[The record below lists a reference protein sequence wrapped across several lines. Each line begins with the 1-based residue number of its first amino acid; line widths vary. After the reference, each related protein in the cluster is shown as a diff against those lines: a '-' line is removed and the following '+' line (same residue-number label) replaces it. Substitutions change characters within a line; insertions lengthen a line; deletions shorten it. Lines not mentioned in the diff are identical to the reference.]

1 MFLFAKFHCFKTPS
15 MGKKYTYDEL
25 EQQLND
31 LRIYYESQI
40 KKEKNRYKI
49 LFNNTGTATCIFGDD
64 RIITLCNKEFEML
77 SGYSKEEIEGKLK
90 WSDFVVTED
99 LKRMEEYHRQRMEQT
114 GNPPTRY
121 EFVFIDKSGEQK
133 NIYLKLGMVTD
144 TKERVASLTNI
155 TPLKD
160 VQKELEEK
168 HRMLE
173 TLLANLPG
181 MVYRCRNVENWNML
195 YVSEGCM
202 RVTGYPPDAF
212 INNHD
217 LAYGDIVH
225 PEDKGNVWNTIQQS
239 IKDNSHFEIEYRIFT
254 SENQIRWVWERGR
267 PINQGKNG
275 VELLEGF
282 IMDITD
288 RKEAEI
294 KQDNWNK
301 ELEEQVAN
309 RTEQLEKANKELE
322 SFSYSVSHDLK
333 APLRAIEGFSKVLEE
348 DYFEKLD
355 DEAKRYLDI
364 IRSNASKMN
373 QLISDL
379 LSFSRLGRKALRI
392 HNVDTRKLVE
402 EVYRELPGEVQNNVS
417 FKILDLLPV
426 QADRSMLKIVFSN
439 LLSNAVKFS
448 VHKEQPEIEVGSYQ
462 DMNNHSIF
470 YVKDNGIGF
479 DMKFADKVFGT
490 FQRLH
495 SDEDYKGSGIGL
507 SLVKRVIE
515 KHGGIIWTEAKQTE
529 GATFYFSLPG
539 VEDQKKNE

>member
-1 MFLFAKFHCFKTPS
+1 MER
-15 MGKKYTYDEL
+15 KYTYEEL
-25 EQQLND
+25 EQQLRD
-31 LRIYYESQI
+31 LRAYYENQI
-40 KKEKNRYKI
+40 KTEKHRYKF
-49 LFNNTGTATCIFGDD
+49 LFNNTGTATFIFRDD
-64 RIITLCNKEFEML
+64 KIITLCNKEFELL

-90 WSDFVVTED
+90 WSDFVAKED
-99 LKRMEEYHRQRMEQT
+99 LKRMEEYHRQRTEQT

-121 EFVFIDKSGEQK
+121 EFVFITRNGERK
-133 NIYLKLGMVTD
+133 NIYFKLGMLSE

-155 TPLKD
+155 TPLKHA
-160 VQKELEEK
+160 QSELEEK

-181 MVYRCRNVENWNML
+181 MVYRCRNLENWNML

-212 INNHD
+212 INNRD

-225 PEDKGNVWNTIQQS
+225 PEDKGNVWTKIQQS
-239 IKDNSHFEIEYRIFT
+239 IKDNSHFEIEYRILT
-254 SENQIRWVWERGR
+254 ADNHIRWVWERGKT
-267 PINQGKNG
+267 INHGKNG

-301 ELEEQVAN
+301 ELEDKVVR
-309 RTEQLEKANKELE
+309 RTKELEKANKELE

-355 DEAKRYLDI
+355 DEAKRYLNI

-379 LSFSRLGRKALRI
+379 LAFSRLGRKALRT
-392 HNVDTRKLVE
+392 HNVDTKKLVE
-402 EVYRELPGEVQNNVS
+402 EVCRELPKEILKKIE
-417 FKILDLLPV
+417 FKFMNLPPV
-426 QADRSMLKIVFSN
+426 RADRSMLKIVFSN
-439 LLSNAVKFS
+439 LVSNAVKFTAQ
-448 VHKEQPEIEVGSYQ
+448 KAKPEIEVGSFQ
-462 DMNNHSIF
+462 DMNNKTVF
-470 YVKDNGIGF
+470 YVKDNGVGF
-479 DMKFADKVFGT
+479 NMEFADKIFGT

-495 SDEDYKGSGIGL
+495 SDEEYQGSGIGL

-515 KHGGIIWTEAKQTE
+515 KHGGTIWAEAKQNE
-529 GATFYFSLPG
+529 GATFYFYLPG
-539 VEDQKKNE
+539 FENEQKNE